1 MPSQKIAAAR
11 GIAKSLRPAE
21 DSIDVSIVNAAQLIA
36 AIASARLQVGTA
48 LETGHAAYM
57 RAAALLAALSDAR
70 DHAVACHRELNQTRD
85 AHGIDEREAGCT
97 LKIAR
102 HLTPVQQ
109 TAEAA

>member
-1 MPSQKIAAAR
+1 MPNSKVAAAR

-36 AIASARLQVGTA
+36 SIASARLQVGVA
-48 LETGHAAYM
+48 LEVGHEAYM

-70 DHAVACHRELNQTRD
+70 DNAVACHRELSQTRD
-85 AHGIDEREAGCT
+85 VNGIDEREAGCT
-97 LKIAR
+97 LKVAR

-109 TAEAA
+109 ISEAA